1 MSCLRSRLR
10 VSHVEISEL
19 SAQYVLSEL
28 GPELNTFPNAAALA
42 AWAGFCPGNN
52 ESAGKRKSGRSP
64 VTKHT

>member
-1 MSCLRSRLR
+1 
-10 VSHVEISEL
+10 VEISEL